1 MANAGSVLMKQGAEL
16 CLNQAEEINTT
27 EIQGLSCVLS
37 AMNLVVLGAHGGL
50 LELEQ
55 KLFVHEISE

>member
-16 CLNQAEEINTT
+16 SLNQAEEINIA

-37 AMNLVVLGAHGGL
+37 ATNLLVLEAHGGL
-50 LELEQ
+50 MELKQ
-55 KLFVHEISE
+55 KAFVHEISG